1 MVKIG
6 GGDCADDGGAGDS
19 TNVGQAFPPSGL
31 LSWVELSIALKVRL
45 DKFSSCVAGFAALS
59 GTPVFA
65 ADMAVKAPPPAVV
78 PASIPYSRTGIYLDA
93 DVGWGN
99 FIPATISGECQ
110 CQRGHYLGQGNGE
123 I

>member
-1 MVKIG
+1 LRT
-6 GGDCADDGGAGDS
+6 GDIQDPHLALVWTSSHRATEGAAVMK
-19 TNVGQAFPPSGL
+19 TL
-31 LSWVELSIALKVRL
+31 TLI
-45 DKFSSCVAGFAALS
+45 AGFAALS

-78 PASIPYSRTGIYLDA
+78 PASIPDSRTGIYLDA

-110 CQRGHYLGQGNGE
+110 RQRGHYLGQVNGE